1 MNVTSCN
8 LVKSKKII
16 QKMFFGD
23 EPLPPDTIAGTKRE
37 KTRKKKKAF
46 LHSLCKK
53 EGHQKPHFA
62 EVPNL
67 VTCPSLGK
75 TK

>member
-1 MNVTSCN
+1 MFNTNTKLIN
-8 LVKSKKII
+8 LPKEKKH
-16 QKMFFGD
+16 
-23 EPLPPDTIAGTKRE
+23 E
-37 KTRKKKKAF
+37 KKKRAF